1 MKPDQ
6 IAQIAHDVNRAYCA
20 SLGDDSV
27 PAWAEAPES
36 HHASLI
42 AGVNM
47 HLANPDATPEQAHE
61 SWLQAKLADGWTYG
75 DVKDAEKK
83 VHPCIKAYAEL
94 PAEQKA
100 KDYLFRGVVHAV
112 KGLVL
117 AVDVLAPDLAKLQ
130 PREPRVPTAG
140 MVPVKYIGRR
150 DSFVDRIYGSLL
162 KFEKDQVRS
171 VPADLARNFLR
182 HQDQFERGPE
192 QPADAT
198 DGPAADDTGGQL
210 EALAKKKAE
219 EDAKENELQGLRDQV
234 ARMGKAALKSF
245 ALTHYRQKVD
255 EAKTVGELRQ
265 DVTQMINAFGA

>member
-1 MKPDQ
+1 MKPEL

-27 PAWAEAPES
+27 PAWADATDA
-36 HHASLI
+36 HRASLL

-75 DVKDAEKK
+75 EVKDMEKK
-83 VHPCIKAYAEL
+83 EHPCIKAYAEL
-94 PAEQKA
+94 PAEQRA

-117 AVDVLAPDLAKLQ
+117 VEDLPAQDLAA
-130 PREPRVPTAG
+130 PAVRELRVPTAG

-150 DSFVDRIYGSLL
+150 DTFVDRIYGSLL

-192 QPADAT
+192 QDADAT
-198 DGPAADDTGGQL
+198 EGAAADDTGDQL
-210 EALAKKKAE
+210 KALAKKKAE
-219 EDAKENELQGLRDQV
+219 EDAKQNELQGLRDQV

-245 ALTHYRQKVD
+245 ALTHYRQQVD
-255 EAKTVGELRQ
+255 ESKTVGQLRQ
-265 DVTQMINAFGA
+265 DVTQMINAYGA